1 MGSEDDEMTLD
12 EARQHIGAGVV
23 HDPGHGPKED
33 GVISS
38 VGERYVFVRY
48 KGDFFGKATDP
59 ARLTL
64 LATPPPSTNT
74 SDGSPTSVD
83 GGEQS

>member
-1 MGSEDDEMTLD
+1 MTLD

-23 HDPGHGPKED
+23 YDPGYGPKED

-38 VGERYVFVRY
+38 VGEQYVFVRY
-48 KGDFFGKATDP
+48 KGDFFGKATEP

-64 LATPPPSTNT
+64 LSPPSASTEK
-74 SDGSPTSVD
+74 
-83 GGEQS
+83 GE